1 MCRRRSPRHERVGVV
16 CVCVCVL
23 CVCVCSFVG
32 VKRCRRYT
40 SSRCVASCRNLPPLC
55 VVAHP
60 APCTAVTSKARNF
73 EPLHTCYPP
82 TDYCAPTL
90 GRSRSAACCRS
101 ACAIAWR
108 DGTLPDRP
116 ARALNVSDGAAL
128 RSEVDARRR
137 SRSGEGSAP
146 VSLRGR
152 SLFRPSRGPNTRNT
166 SSAIHLGIL
175 PSVESL

>member
-1 MCRRRSPRHERVGVV
+1 MCGQLSKPPAVMCGGPPRAVHSCYFKSTKFR
-16 CVCVCVL
+16 
-23 CVCVCSFVG
+23 
-32 VKRCRRYT
+32 T
-40 SSRCVASCRNLPPLC
+40 SAHVLPP
-55 VVAHP
+55 P
-60 APCTAVTSKARNF
+60 
-73 EPLHTCYPP
+73 
-82 TDYCAPTL
+82 DYCAPTL
-90 GRSRSAACCRS
+90 GRSRSPACCRS

-116 ARALNVSDGAAL
+116 ARALNVSGGAAL

-137 SRSGEGSAP
+137 SRSGEGSVP